1 VPEAW
6 MDRSIRHRLFG
17 CGDHDGA
24 QIVRLPV
31 GVVITI
37 GPTTGTSAMK
47 TLFDNVASTSPTCT
61 AIT

>member
-1 VPEAW
+1 MPEPCVLRF
-6 MDRSIRHRLFG
+6 DKRGLFG

-24 QIVRLPV
+24 QMVRLPE

-37 GPTTGTSAMK
+37 GPATGTSAMK